1 MTVLCLVE
9 HDDDGVTDMSLRA
22 MRLART
28 FGPELVSAVAVGRPG
43 PAALDALAA
52 HGAGQVHVLDFGAR
66 PAGYAPLEWARALR
80 TLLELTGASAVVA
93 PASDRGTEV
102 CAHLA
107 AIAGLAMVANC
118 LAVSTEGDHQWRITR
133 QRWAGSLL
141 EDCILDEPTAVITVA
156 IDAPAAVPVEVPG
169 PATVREHRPEM
180 EEDKLVV
187 RATESRQ
194 PSSGAT
200 LATAK
205 VVVSG
210 GRGIGSSEGFAAVEE
225 VAALLGGAVGVSR
238 AVTSLGWRPHRE
250 QVGQTGTRVT
260 PDLYVA
266 CGISGAIQHLAG
278 CHGAKHMVAIN
289 TDPDA
294 PIMSRAD
301 YAVIGD
307 ANEILPAL
315 AIAIRSHRQTG

>member
-1 MTVLCLVE
+1 
-9 HDDDGVTDMSLRA
+9 
-22 MRLART
+22 
-28 FGPELVSAVAVGRPG
+28 
-43 PAALDALAA
+43 
-52 HGAGQVHVLDFGAR
+52 
-66 PAGYAPLEWARALR
+66 
-80 TLLELTGASAVVA
+80 
-93 PASDRGTEV
+93 
-102 CAHLA
+102 
-107 AIAGLAMVANC
+107 
-118 LAVSTEGDHQWRITR
+118 
-133 QRWAGSLL
+133 
-141 EDCILDEPTAVITVA
+141 VITVA